1 MKWMS
6 SLYHKF
12 PVTIVR
18 TCGTRL
24 TCLSCLCCSFTIVTG
39 DLWYKVDMPFVSLL
53 LIYDCHGWLVVQG
66 WHAINEDTKCMSSWY
81 HKSPVTIVCRQWR
94 HEMHVILV
102 PQVSRYNRKSAIKTR
117 KACQPCTTSFPL
129 PVVSRKKYIL
139 FINKKSI
146 VTDVRH
152 LKCHALFQIK
162 SQPKVFI
169 DVIKTIATIYF
180 TSTITTLKQFYCDF
194 WNCQEKQ
201 IKFIIYQ
208 KLKYFFFKGAIS
220 HWESRRQNSINSI
233 NNSDRSKYTSKSH
246 D

>member
-1 MKWMS
+1 
-6 SLYHKF
+6 
-12 PVTIVR
+12 
-18 TCGTRL
+18 
-24 TCLSCLCCSFTIVTG
+24 
-39 DLWYKVDMPFVSLL
+39 
-53 LIYDCHGWLVVQG
+53 
-66 WHAINEDTKCMSSWY
+66 MSSWY

-201 IKFIIYQ
+201 IKFII
-208 KLKYFFFKGAIS
+208 
-220 HWESRRQNSINSI
+220 EINYKI
-233 NNSDRSKYTSKSH
+233 LCV
-246 D
+246 